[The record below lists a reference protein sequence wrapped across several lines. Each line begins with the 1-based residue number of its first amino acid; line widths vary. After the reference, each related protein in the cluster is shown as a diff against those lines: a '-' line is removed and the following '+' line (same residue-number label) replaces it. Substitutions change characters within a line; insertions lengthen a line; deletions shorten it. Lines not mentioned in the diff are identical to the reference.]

1 MLLKNDSQ
9 LFVVIYNKVHRIM
22 TVYNN
27 YINES
32 LCNNE
37 NKNYIV
43 SKATNYYFI
52 LYYLN
57 IYIVL

>member
-1 MLLKNDSQ
+1 
-9 LFVVIYNKVHRIM
+9 M
-22 TVYNN
+22 TVYN

-37 NKNYIV
+37 NKNDIV

-57 IYIVL
+57 IFIVL